1 MKMECGYHVRI
12 SGSVA
17 ICSVNTVSRIG
28 VVVIVYTGGSFDLF
42 HRGHVR
48 LLKQCRDLEG
58 GSNRVIVSLNTDE
71 FIEQFKGMAP
81 VCSFDE
87 RKEVLESCRYVD
99 AVIPN
104 IGATDSKPAILQ
116 ARPDVVAIG
125 SDWAPPRD
133 YHAQMMFTA
142 EWLEEQQIRLVF
154 LNRTEGVS
162 SSELRDRSTRQQDN
176 LRNTTT
182 S

>member
-1 MKMECGYHVRI
+1 MLSPEQRLAYIRDGFIVLP
-12 SGSVA
+12 SVVGEDWLA
-17 ICSVNTVSRIG
+17 
-28 VVVIVYTGGSFDLF
+28 
-42 HRGHVR
+42 R
-48 LLKQCRDLEG
+48 LRET
-58 GSNRVIVSLNTDE
+58 TDE

-87 RKEVLESCRYVD
+87 RKEVLESCRHVD

-104 IGATDSKPAILQ
+104 IGGTDSKPAILQ

-176 LRNTTT
+176 QLNTTT